1 MPEKL
6 KIPTAIQ
13 RTKSHRWLLSTALNI
28 LSLYQDFYS
37 DFWPRNRFA
46 ITVLHYK
53 CTKRKAPF
61 HMTCNKGQFDI
72 ELMMNYQLSNSM
84 HSKKKGN
91 FECKIFGFPWFSWK
105 IKAYPST
112 QKGYPLY
119 SKKSLKSSIGLNGIS
134 TAKEDG
140 FFRRLPPEISRQ
152 NEESD
157 AFGRRRSRRRR
168 SVAGSTSFGVEE
180 ERSKLG
186 HRR

>member
-1 MPEKL
+1 MSVVTRKE
-6 KIPTAIQ
+6 
-13 RTKSHRWLLSTALNI
+13 RSEF
-28 LSLYQDFYS
+28 SL
-37 DFWPRNRFA
+37 
-46 ITVLHYK
+46 
-53 CTKRKAPF
+53 
-61 HMTCNKGQFDI
+61 
-72 ELMMNYQLSNSM
+72 
-84 HSKKKGN
+84 HSKKRGTLNVKSLVSPD
-91 FECKIFGFPWFSWK
+91 FPEKSKLTHQLKKDILF
-105 IKAYPST
+105 T
-112 QKGYPLY
+112 QK
-119 SKKSLKSSIGLNGIS
+119 KKSLKSSIGLNGIS